1 MQKHFQV
8 DRESPGV
15 LLILQFIIRLKEIM
29 YLIQC
34 NHIFIS
40 SFCNLYMG
48 KYQQYCSLTRGLD

>member
-8 DRESPGV
+8 DRESPEV
-15 LLILQFIIRLKEIM
+15 LLILKFFIRFKEIM
-29 YLIQC
+29 HLIQC

>member
-1 MQKHFQV
+1 MQNHFQV

-15 LLILQFIIRLKEIM
+15 LLILQFIIRFKEIM
-29 YLIQC
+29 HLIQS

-40 SFCNLYMG
+40 SFCNFYMG

>member
-15 LLILQFIIRLKEIM
+15 LLIFKFIIRFKEIVH
-29 YLIQC
+29 LIQS

-40 SFCNLYMG
+40 SFCNFYMG

>member
-15 LLILQFIIRLKEIM
+15 LLILKFIIRLKEIM